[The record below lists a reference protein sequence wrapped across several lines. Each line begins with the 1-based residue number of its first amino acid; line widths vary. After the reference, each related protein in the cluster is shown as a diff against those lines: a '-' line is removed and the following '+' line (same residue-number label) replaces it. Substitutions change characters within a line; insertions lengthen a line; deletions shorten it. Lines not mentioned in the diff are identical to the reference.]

1 MRVNLNRVTWSE
13 NEFHAQAVLKSFDF
27 FLQFRTSITT
37 FNEVANLCLTSDQ
50 SFVIVSFLWRPRV

>member
-37 FNEVANLCLTSDQ
+37 FNEVANLCLTSD
-50 SFVIVSFLWRPRV
+50 